1 MEQGQDVPGDHADR
15 VRRSVDVS
23 GMMHYETIPNEKK
36 ARLVFGLEWR
46 AYATRGGAAERRR
59 YAQEFDATHFAEIK
73 GKEETVAGFCAPEA
87 GERKG
92 VKLYSAA
99 ARIAGLE
106 RVRSKPAVLVLI
118 QDGKRVH
125 VVLVMRG
132 TVRTDET
139 VALNALEARRVA
151 LEDECLKNRA
161 ELVTIGYGSDLADLD
176 EPFAVSELL
185 RGKSVGL
192 VKKVPVKVP
201 TAVPVIV
208 IAGALIYGVSQAITY
223 LYPPPPPP
231 APPPTYMHDY
241 QGAVARTFAG
251 PLPLASAFAPAL
263 LDLFR
268 SQETNVA
275 GWQFQK
281 ASCGVAGACSITF
294 KREGGTF
301 RDFDTRASAGMR
313 PVVFDAGGLLLQT
326 RGPAVPHVQKV
337 MLREARQWPTAQA
350 LIKQLQ
356 TDPQRLSTTPDQL
369 SSHGYVVTLR
379 PPQRMLA
386 RQPMAGEVTGPIVQ
400 AGDWTIDGYMWQS
413 RLLATLPDSMALDT
427 LELELKE
434 DGTGVHFTAK
444 GKYYVLQ

>member
-1 MEQGQDVPGDHADR
+1 
-15 VRRSVDVS
+15 
-23 GMMHYETIPNEKK
+23 MHYETIPNEKK

-46 AYATRGGAAERRR
+46 AYATKGGAAERRR
-59 YAQEFDATHFAEIK
+59 YAHEFDATHFVEIK

-87 GERKG
+87 SERKG

-99 ARIAGLE
+99 ARIADLE

-118 QDGKRVH
+118 QDGQRVH
-125 VVLVMRG
+125 TVLVVRG
-132 TVRTDET
+132 TVRTGET
-139 VALNALEARRVA
+139 VALSALEARRVA
-151 LEDECLKNRA
+151 LEDECEKNRVD
-161 ELVTIGYGSDLADLD
+161 LVTIGYGADLADLD

-192 VKKVPVKVP
+192 VKKLRVKVP
-201 TAVPVIV
+201 TVVPMMV
-208 IAGALIYGVSQAITY
+208 IAVALIYGVSQAITY
-223 LYPPPPPP
+223 IYPPPPPP
-231 APPPTYMHDY
+231 APPPTYMQEY
-241 QGAVARTFAG
+241 QRAVARTFAG
-251 PLPLASAFAPAL
+251 PLPLASALAPAL
-263 LDLFR
+263 LDVFG

-301 RDFDTRASAGMR
+301 KDFDMRAPAEMR
-313 PVVFDAGGLLLQT
+313 PVVFDASGLLLQT
-326 RGPAVPHVQKV
+326 KGPAVPHVQKV
-337 MLREARQWPTAQA
+337 VLTQAKQWPTAQA

-356 TDPQRLSTTPDQL
+356 TDPQRLSTKPDQL

-379 PPQRMLA
+379 PPQRILA
-386 RQPMAGEVTGPIVQ
+386 RQPMAGDVAGPIVQ
-400 AGDWTIDGYMWQS
+400 AGDWAIDGYMWQS
-413 RLLATLPDSMALDT
+413 RLLEKLPANMSLDT